1 RVRSQVPTASVGHL
15 VVFPGEPPPLMTAK
29 AVGTG
34 SLFGPF
40 GGAVVGARA
49 ASVGQELMAKHNVED
64 LSAQLANAVTDE
76 LKPTLPN
83 LKRATETPAGQSV
96 DDLRQAGLRPLVLDI
111 NAGGI
116 IMYYTSNWA
125 RYRLTYNG
133 RVRLVDTEQG
143 RVLWQGVCKLKGA
156 DDPAQGPTFD
166 ELGAA
171 DRVAYPRLLRRAASA
186 CTVELMKQ
194 FRGEAPRE

>member
-116 IMYYTSNWA
+116 IMYYSSTLA
-125 RYRLTYNG
+125 GYRLTYH
-133 RVRLVDTEQG
+133 RTVPLVPRAREG
-143 RVLWQGVCKLKGA
+143 GVWEERRRPQGV
-156 DDPAQGPTFD
+156 
-166 ELGAA
+166 
-171 DRVAYPRLLRRAASA
+171 R
-186 CTVELMKQ
+186 
-194 FRGEAPRE
+194 